1 MYPIYIRDL
10 ENTGLKS
17 ETGLS
22 PLSPTFSITLP
33 TPPGANRLWRSYQGR
48 TVKSATARAW
58 QAQAALLAKAKGMMP
73 VAGAVALEIVLHPR
87 QTKTGQASKV
97 RLDVDAP
104 IKATMDALQGVA
116 YADDKQVIR
125 VSSELGYPLPKGGI
139 TVTVK
144 PL

>member
-1 MYPIYIRDL
+1 MTSTI
-10 ENTGLKS
+10 
-17 ETGLS
+17 
-22 PLSPTFSITLP
+22 FLP

-48 TVKSATARAW
+48 TVKSGVARAW
-58 QAQAALLAKAKGMMP
+58 QAQAALLAKANGIQQ
-73 VAGAVALEIVLHPR
+73 AHGAVALAIVLHPR
-87 QTKTGQASKV
+87 QTKSGQASKV

-125 VSSELGYPLPKGGI
+125 VTSELGYPLPDGGI
-139 TVTVK
+139 TVTVT

>member
-1 MYPIYIRDL
+1 MYRSL
-10 ENTGLKS
+10 ETTGFKS

-22 PLSPTFSITLP
+22 PLSPISFLLP

-48 TVKSATARAW
+48 TVKSPLARAW
-58 QAQAALLAKAKGMMP
+58 QAQAALLARANGIQP
-73 VAGAVALEIVLHPR
+73 TDGAIALAIVLHPR

-104 IKATMDALQGVA
+104 IKATMDALQGIA

-125 VSSELGYPLPKGGI
+125 VTSELGYPLPDGGI
-139 TVTVK
+139 TVTVT